1 MKITG
6 LDKLTRQL
14 DEAGK
19 AAKALDGDL
28 ATINFDP
35 NDPASVRS
43 AVREMERA
51 VDQKV
56 SRWRGNPLVDDM
68 ATKTKA
74 AMRDGINK
82 RARAARNQH

>member
-14 DEAGK
+14 DEASK
-19 AAKALDGDL
+19 AAGALDGDL
-28 ATINFDP
+28 ATVNFDP
-35 NDPASVRS
+35 NDPVSVQT
-43 AVREMERA
+43 AVRAMERA

-68 ATKTKA
+68 ANKTKA
-74 AMRDGINK
+74 AMRDSINK
-82 RARAARNQH
+82 RAREARNQH